1 MFGELL
7 LLAVAG
13 DGPGVGPLQVA
24 FGEVRCPDRVVDVQ
38 VVNPGG
44 TDAFYELRVGD
55 QILRTE
61 FIAAGTRLDSKVFLT
76 GDGIPLRVSVRDGQG
91 TEVGSAVRTAS
102 CGSSAVEPGYEEA
115 GQAPETPAETGTAP
129 GGTTPREPSAEGA
142 APEEGAPKGQA
153 PEEQAP
159 DGRAPEKQGSEG
171 RPEGA
176 APGKAEGEG
185 GGKGK
190 TKARAEELPYTGQD
204 TAALGRTGA
213 AILLTG
219 GILFW
224 YGRLWPRTSA
234 RPCAPGAPR
243 RRGA

>member
-13 DGPGVGPLQVA
+13 DGPGTALQA
-24 FGEVRCPDRVVDVQ
+24 TFGEVRCPDRVVEVQ

-44 TDAFYELRVGD
+44 ADAFYELRTGD
-55 QILRTE
+55 QVLRTE
-61 FIAAGTRLDSKVFLT
+61 FIAAGTRLDSRVFLT
-76 GDGIPLRVSVRDGQG
+76 GDGVPLRISVHDGQG
-91 TEVGSAVRTAS
+91 AEIGAAERTAY
-102 CGSSAVEPGYEEA
+102 CGTAATEPSAPAQEA
-115 GQAPETPAETGTAP
+115 AQAPEAPAETVPVPTGASP
-129 GGTTPREPSAEGA
+129 QGPAEEGA
-142 APEEGAPKGQA
+142 APQEEA
-153 PEEQAP
+153 PEGE
-159 DGRAPEKQGSEG
+159 
-171 RPEGA
+171 A
-176 APGKAEGEG
+176 AKGGEPGKAEGEG

-190 TKARAEELPYTGQD
+190 PNARPDELPYTGQD
-204 TAALGRTGA
+204 TAAMGRTGA

-219 GILFW
+219 GLLFW